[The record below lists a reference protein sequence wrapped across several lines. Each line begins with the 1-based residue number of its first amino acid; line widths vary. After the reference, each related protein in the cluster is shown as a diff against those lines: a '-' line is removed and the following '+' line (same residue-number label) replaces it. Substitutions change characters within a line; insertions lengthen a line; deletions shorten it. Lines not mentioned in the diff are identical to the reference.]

1 MEKKKAK
8 KDTKKEV
15 TKTPTVKFDDFV
27 IHTAV
32 YKTKLT
38 EKFKNR
44 KPYEATDPKMILSEI
59 PGTVLQIFVKKG
71 QKVEKGEMLLELEA
85 MKMYNK
91 ILAPEDG
98 VIKAIKV
105 KTGDRIPK
113 NTIMLE
119 LK

>member
-1 MEKKKAK
+1 MKKKKAK

-15 TKTPTVKFDDFV
+15 KKTPTVKFDDFV
-27 IHTAV
+27 VHTAV

-44 KPYEATDPKMILSEI
+44 KLYEASDPKMILSEI
-59 PGTVLQIFVKKG
+59 PGTVRQIFVKKG
-71 QKVEKGEMLLELEA
+71 QKIEKGEIILELEA

-91 ILAPEDG
+91 ILAPQDG
-98 VIKAIKV
+98 VIKALHV
-105 KTGDRIPK
+105 KSGDVIPK
-113 NTIMLE
+113 NTTMLE